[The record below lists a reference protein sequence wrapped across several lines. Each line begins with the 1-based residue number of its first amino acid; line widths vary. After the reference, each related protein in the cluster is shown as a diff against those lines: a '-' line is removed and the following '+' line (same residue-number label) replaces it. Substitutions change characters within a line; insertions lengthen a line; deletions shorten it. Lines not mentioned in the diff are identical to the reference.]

1 MKTAQCVT
9 FQKTDASET
18 INIVVLFQRSP
29 IRDRQMTFSPFCISV
44 FFVIFRACIAISV
57 CFILS
62 AVAITSRAVYAL
74 VADNKLGRV
83 GKLPRQVLKRFFF
96 FSLFWTS
103 RLQIPF
109 VITLL
114 ELFSSSFAHCSIIT
128 CHFLSH
134 SWALSMMT
142 TAARKTSLGNK
153 HLRKCDYFRIIPSCS
168 PSTMLTKYAKTELV
182 YTPLN

>member
-9 FQKTDASET
+9 FLKTAARET
-18 INIVVLFQRSP
+18 IKIVVLFQRSP
-29 IRDRQMTFSPFCISV
+29 IRDRHMTFCPVCISV

-96 FSLFWTS
+96 LFSL
-103 RLQIPF
+103 LNI
-109 VITLL
+109 
-114 ELFSSSFAHCSIIT
+114 
-128 CHFLSH
+128 
-134 SWALSMMT
+134 
-142 TAARKTSLGNK
+142 KTSNSI
-153 HLRKCDYFRIIPSCS
+153 CDLYFAGVVFFVVRSLLNNHVRFRQPFMSCINDDDS
-168 PSTMLTKYAKTELV
+168 GKENVTWK
-182 YTPLN
+182 

>member
-134 SWALSMMT
+134 S
-142 TAARKTSLGNK
+142 
-153 HLRKCDYFRIIPSCS
+153 
-168 PSTMLTKYAKTELV
+168 
-182 YTPLN
+182 

>member
-1 MKTAQCVT
+1 MRPGIK
-9 FQKTDASET
+9 
-18 INIVVLFQRSP
+18 IVVLFQRSP
-29 IRDRQMTFSPFCISV
+29 IRDRQMTFCPVCISV

-96 FSLFWTS
+96 FFFSLFWTS

-128 CHFLSH
+128 CHFLGH

-142 TAARKTSLGNK
+142 TAARNTSLGNK
-153 HLRKCDYFRIIPSCS
+153 HLLKCGYFGIIPSCS
-168 PSTMLTKYAKTELV
+168 PSTMLAKYAKTELV
-182 YTPLN
+182 CTPLN

>member
-9 FQKTDASET
+9 FQKSDASET
-18 INIVVLFQRSP
+18 MTMM
-29 IRDRQMTFSPFCISV
+29 DRQMTFCPVCISV

-96 FSLFWTS
+96 FSLF
-103 RLQIPF
+103 
-109 VITLL
+109 
-114 ELFSSSFAHCSIIT
+114 
-128 CHFLSH
+128 
-134 SWALSMMT
+134 
-142 TAARKTSLGNK
+142 
-153 HLRKCDYFRIIPSCS
+153 
-168 PSTMLTKYAKTELV
+168 
-182 YTPLN
+182 